1 MCGIFGV
8 LGYQRNQQESARQAL
23 HTLTHRGPDQWGEHL
38 ADGIYLG
45 HRRLSIRDLSEN
57 GRQPFV
63 DAETGVSAIVNGEIW
78 NDQPLRAELGE
89 HRFRGRSDCEVL
101 LHGYLTW
108 GLQGLLERLDGFF
121 GAAIH
126 DPRSGELHLIKDRFG
141 KKPLYYARVG
151 EQWVFASE
159 AKALLAYAP
168 ALRVFDLQGMLHWM
182 SYRGSTQPG
191 TLFKGVFK
199 VPAAASLTLGRDNQ
213 VREQRYYDFTRDVAD
228 NYPSAQLSEQA
239 LDQRVENLLCHA
251 IEKRFLADVPVGL
264 QLSGGV
270 DSSLL
275 AVLTKEVHGER
286 LNTYTVTFP
295 GIGDEQFN
303 EAAFARHVAEYCQF
317 DHHEVPLGQ
326 ADIVDAFPH
335 MVWLFD
341 GMLDIPNAIPIYLL
355 SQQAKQ
361 QVTVMLTGEGADELF
376 GGYGKFSWAPELA
389 QRQPG
394 WAKLIPEGLYDHLP
408 AQAER
413 LNRRLAP
420 LYREAHYAG
429 QPEKLLTDL
438 NCFINPEHLEQLT
451 APFNHDPL
459 AAISRA
465 SLARLPFAKQL
476 QVIDQLTYLNFLLE
490 RQDKASM
497 GGGIEA
503 RLPFLDHALISEI
516 SRTPSDLLYSSS
528 ELKRPLKRLLA
539 KRLGKSF
546 TYRTKSG
553 FALPIASWLGDPAGL
568 GKFVDKAL
576 SEDFLL
582 WQKVDRQKMLSYL
595 NGQGFPLRQLSYGDD
610 ERHWLRWFL
619 AVLAEAQQRFGIIG
633 IE

>member
-1 MCGIFGV
+1 MCGIFGI
-8 LGYQRNQQESARQAL
+8 LGYHPSQQDAARQAL
-23 HTLTHRGPDQWGEHL
+23 HTLTHRGPDQWGEHQ
-38 ADGIYLG
+38 GNGVYLG
-45 HRRLSIRDLSEN
+45 HRRLSIRDLTEN
-57 GRQPFV
+57 GRQPFI
-63 DAETGVSAIVNGEIW
+63 DAETGVAAIVNGEIW

-108 GLQGLLERLDGFF
+108 GLQGLLQRLDGFF

-126 DPRSGELHLIKDRFG
+126 DPRSGELHLLKDRFG
-141 KKPLYYARVG
+141 KKPLYYARAG

-159 AKALLAYAP
+159 AKALLDYAP
-168 ALRVFDLQGMLHWM
+168 SLRVFDLQGMLHWM

-199 VPAAASLTLGRDNQ
+199 APAAASLTLSLDGQ
-213 VREQRYYDFTRDVAD
+213 VREQRYYDFTRDVAEH
-228 NYPSAQLSEQA
+228 YPAPSCSPQA
-239 LDQRVENLLCHA
+239 LDTQVEKLLCHA

-303 EAAFARHVAEYCQF
+303 EADFARHVAKHCQF
-317 DHHEVPLGQ
+317 EHHEVPVGQ
-326 ADIVDAFPH
+326 EEIVDAFPH

-355 SQQAKQ
+355 SQRAKEE
-361 QVTVMLTGEGADELF
+361 VTVMLTGEGADELF
-376 GGYGKFSWAPELA
+376 GGYGKFSWAPALA

-394 WAKLIPEGLYDHLP
+394 WAKLLPEGIYDLLP
-408 AQAER
+408 ASAER

-420 LYREAHYAG
+420 LYRDAHYAG
-429 QPEKLLTDL
+429 QAQKLLTDL
-438 NCFINPEHLEQLT
+438 NCFINPDHLEALCT
-451 APFNHDPL
+451 RFNHDPL
-459 AAISRA
+459 AAIPHA
-465 SLARLPFAKQL
+465 SLARLPYAKQL
-476 QVIDQLTYLNFLLE
+476 QVVDQLTYLNFLLE

-503 RLPFLDHALISEI
+503 RLPFLDHALITEI
-516 SRTPSDLLYSSS
+516 SRTPSDLLYSPN
-528 ELKRPLKRLLA
+528 ELKQPLKRLLA
-539 KRLGKSF
+539 KRLGNEF
-546 TYRTKSG
+546 TYRKKSG
-553 FALPIASWLGDPAGL
+553 FALPIANWLANPNGL
-568 GKFVDKAL
+568 GKFVNQAL

-595 NGQGFPLRQLSYGDD
+595 NGHGFPLRQLSYGDD

-619 AVLAEAQQRFGIIG
+619 AVLAQAQQRFGIIG